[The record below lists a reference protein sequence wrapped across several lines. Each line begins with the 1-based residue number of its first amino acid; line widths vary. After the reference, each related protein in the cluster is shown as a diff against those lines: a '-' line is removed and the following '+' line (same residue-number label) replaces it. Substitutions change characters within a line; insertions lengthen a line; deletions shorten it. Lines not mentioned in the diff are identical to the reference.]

1 MKRILERIVALE
13 GDERYVVLSPAEV
26 AKIDEAARRIIAK
39 MGFRAPH
46 ETVLEGLRRRGYA
59 VDGEVVRV
67 DEASLDRLLS
77 ARPRHE
83 EIRRGG
89 PGGVRVGY
97 LANQIYDA
105 DADLVRYPMRDDLDR
120 ATVVGLS
127 LPEVTRVTALFEP
140 KDLPGFEDVVM
151 LDVMLRRVGPGNFT
165 GEVMN
170 RASIPFI
177 RRMYEIAVGSFEEA
191 CSNRML
197 IHHAFITSPMKYDFE
212 TLDLALAALEAGIP
226 VRIGAS
232 MNIAGV
238 TAPVTFAGTL
248 ALALAENYTGLVLSD
263 LFGETWKPG
272 LAPIVMDQQSG
283 ASLYSGPDRALLSLA
298 TRDIYRYLGIEMGPL
313 GAVGHLTT
321 SDACKPGILAGI
333 EKAYTAMLNLTAGAP
348 PYISH
353 GGMLGPGGLVG
364 SIEQIVIDAEIIS
377 MLNRLVAG
385 MEVNDET
392 LALDLIM
399 EMGFDGNYMEQ
410 PHTAA
415 HFRREL
421 WLPRITRRLGP
432 SAWNEEKPDM
442 LEAAKVRVREILA
455 SQDPRALDP
464 AREAELD
471 RVVAQAAADVKGEAN
486 VVGQRRN
493 RT

>member
-1 MKRILERIVALE
+1 MKRILEKLVALE
-13 GDERYVVLSPAEV
+13 GDDRYVVLPRQDV
-26 AKIDEAARRIIAK
+26 AKIDEAARAIIAR
-39 MGFRAPH
+39 MGFKVAHP
-46 ETVLEGLRRRGYA
+46 EVLDKLREHGYS
-59 VDGEVVRV
+59 VDGTIVRL
-67 DEASLDRLLS
+67 DEASLDRLL
-77 ARPRHE
+77 AKQV
-83 EIRRGG
+83 RREQVRCTG

-105 DADLVRYPMRDDLDR
+105 DTDLVRYPMRGDLDR

-127 LPEVTRVTALFEP
+127 LPEVTRVMPLFEP
-140 KDLPGFEDVVM
+140 KDLPGYEDVVM
-151 LDVMLRRVGPGNFT
+151 LDVMLRRVGPGNFR

-177 RRMYEIAVGSFEEA
+177 RQMYEVAVGSFEEA
-191 CSNRML
+191 RSKRML
-197 IHHAFITSPMKYDFE
+197 IHHAFVTSPMKYDFE

-238 TAPVTFAGTL
+238 SAPVTFAGTL
-248 ALALAENYTGLVLSD
+248 ALALAENYTGLVLSEI
-263 LFGETWKPG
+263 FGQPWEPG
-272 LAPIVMDQQSG
+272 IAPIVMDQQTG
-283 ASLYSGPDRALLSLA
+283 ASLYCGPDRAVLSLA
-298 TRDIYRYLGIEMGPL
+298 SRDVYRYLGVEMGPL
-313 GAVGHLTT
+313 GAIGHLTT

-333 EKAYTAMLNLTAGAP
+333 EKAYTAMLNISAGAP
-348 PYISH
+348 PHISH

-421 WLPRITRRLGP
+421 WLPSIVRRLSP

-442 LEAAKVRVREILA
+442 LQQAKEKVADILA
-455 SQDPRALDP
+455 SEDPRALDP
-464 AREAELD
+464 KQEKELD
-471 RVVAQAAADVKGEAN
+471 A
-486 VVGQRRN
+486 VVGAITEN
-493 RT
+493 N